1 MQSRLAPRLAGAGG
15 TAHAVASRAA
25 YRKFWV
31 PRSPGTR
38 RPPGTL
44 ASIIENAIAPKSS
57 QVFFALAITIFKRI
71 AIELQR
77 FCGRMEQRPPVQP
90 PRTFYP

>member
-1 MQSRLAPRLAGAGG
+1 MADLPSPGDFMQLSLMKA
-15 TAHAVASRAA
+15 AHAVAYGQFR
-25 YRKFWV
+25 V
-31 PRSPGTR
+31 PQSTGTH

-44 ASIIENAIAPKSS
+44 ASIIENAIAPKSP
-57 QVFFALAITIFKRI
+57 QVFFALAITIFKKI

-90 PRTFYP
+90 PRTYYP